1 MKSLICKEREWEIA
15 PLPDDALTREIEA
28 SLDCAR
34 PFAVLLARRGGKDWQ
49 GLIDPGFNNFHSP
62 FDLSGMEEGI
72 SRLIEAIAD
81 RERLFIYGDFD
92 VDGLTGA
99 AVLYQGL
106 LPLLPKGTIK
116 VDVGDRGCGH
126 GLSREFVHR
135 AIKERFTLV
144 ITVDCGVS
152 NAQEIDL
159 LREADIDTIVTDHH
173 TPPRVLPP
181 AITIID
187 PQCRGE
193 TYPNLDLA
201 GVGVA
206 YKLICALYE
215 RLDLP
220 TPYHLL
226 DLVALGTV
234 ADLVPLAKGGEVE
247 NRAMVRE
254 GLALIARQEGSSLG
268 LRVLMDKLSINTKKL
283 TTSDIGYII
292 APKLNA
298 ANRAGDPKVAFLLLT
313 TGALQRAEYLTEI
326 LLDYN
331 RDREIAQDDLI
342 SQAEERMAE
351 DGVDP
356 KKDRII
362 ILSGKYWNEGILG
375 LAASNLT
382 DRYGVP
388 AIIISQGDSVSR
400 ASCRSVNGFNMVA
413 CLEAHSDL
421 FLHYGG
427 HQMAAGFSVSNEALP
442 ELRGRLLNYAA
453 QQGPDH
459 LASVMRLIDARVAAE
474 DINVRFHTNI
484 RSLAP
489 YGPGNPAP
497 LFLFKDCSFVGLSLV
512 GARRQHLK
520 GKVTQ
525 NGLLLP
531 FIAFRMGKH
540 IDTFK
545 EAHGASLVARAGFDD
560 WQGSVQIEVVD
571 LVRD

>member
-1 MKSLICKEREWEIA
+1 MKSLIWKEREWKIA

-49 GLIDPGFNNFHSP
+49 GLIDPGFHNFHSP
-62 FDLSGMEEGI
+62 FDLSGMEAGI
-72 SRLIEAIAD
+72 SRLIEAITH
-81 RERLFIYGDFD
+81 RERLFIHGDFD

-135 AIKERFTLV
+135 VIKERFTLV

-159 LREADIDTIVTDHH
+159 LRESGIDTIVTDHH

-254 GLALIARQEGSSLG
+254 GLNLIARQEGSSLG

-313 TGALQRAEYLTEI
+313 TGAPQRAEYLTEI

-453 QQGPDH
+453 QQGLDY
-459 LASVMRLIDARVAAE
+459 LASGMRLIDARVAAE

-497 LFLFKDCSFVGLSLV
+497 LFLFKDCSFTGFSLV

-520 GKVTQ
+520 GKVSQ

-545 EAHGASLVARAGFDD
+545 EAHGASLVAHAGFDD

>member
-1 MKSLICKEREWEIA
+1 MKSLIRKEREWGIA
-15 PLPDDALTREIEA
+15 PLPDDALTREIEV
-28 SLDCAR
+28 SLDCAH
-34 PFAVLLARRGGKDWQ
+34 PFAILLARRGGTNWQ
-49 GLIDPGFNNFHSP
+49 ELIDPGFNNFHSP
-62 FDLSGMEEGI
+62 FALSGMEAGI
-72 SRLIEAIAD
+72 SRLTEAIT
-81 RERLFIYGDFD
+81 RGERLFIYGDFD
-92 VDGLTGA
+92 ADGLTGA

-116 VDVGDRGCGH
+116 VDVGDRECGH

-135 AIKERFTLV
+135 AIEERFTLI

-152 NAQEIDL
+152 NAQEIAL
-159 LREADIDTIVTDHH
+159 LREAGIDTIVTDHH
-173 TPPRVLPP
+173 TPPLVLPP
-181 AITIID
+181 AITVID
-187 PQCRGE
+187 PQCPGE

-254 GLALIARQEGSSLG
+254 GLNLIARQEGSSLG
-268 LRVLMDKLSINTKKL
+268 LRVLMDKLSINTEKL

-313 TGALQRAEYLTEI
+313 TGTPQRAEYLTEI

-356 KKDRII
+356 KKDGII

-400 ASCRSVNGFNMVA
+400 ASCRSVTGFNMAA

-421 FLHYGG
+421 LLHYGG

-453 QQGPDH
+453 QQGLDH

-474 DINVRFHTNI
+474 DIDVRFHTNI

-497 LFLFKDCSFVGLSLV
+497 LFLFKDCSFAELFLV

-520 GKVTQ
+520 GKVAQ

-540 IDTFK
+540 IGTFR
-545 EAHGASLVARAGFDD
+545 EADGASLVARAGFDD